1 MKKKLLFKS
10 FFILLISTSLFA
22 DEIDCNQ
29 FDKLSAKYIEC
40 TAKKFKTNTVDS
52 WINLLQKSKIMC
64 APNKSIRTL
73 HDDPQAHAIG
83 ISTEVDSFN
92 IGRIKLQG
100 LPFQFSRTPGKLDL
114 PAPAH
119 GEHTDEVL
127 NELGYSQV
135 QIEDFRSRN
144 VVG

>member
-1 MKKKLLFKS
+1 MSDVLNLPNLLEFKDKNLRYKNEAK
-10 FFILLISTSLFA
+10 I
-22 DEIDCNQ
+22 NQ
-29 FDKLSAKYIEC
+29 ALEE
-40 TAKKFKTNTVDS
+40 KFKTNTVDS

-64 APNKSIRTL
+64 APNKIIRTL
-73 HDDPQAHAIG
+73 HDDPQADAIG